1 MPGAWPCAFL
11 RRSPRRCRFL
21 RDRAQ
26 DLCAKRTALCRKR
39 QPGVSG
45 GRYMPEWPIA
55 AGQAFWE
62 ACGLASTAKQ
72 RPPHGGDEPGIFR
85 ASGRYGCK
93 LRHAG
98 WAKAEKRLAIA
109 KVPSAESTRHILTP
123 TVSIDHSST
132 VYSPGRPRVQWP
144 CRRHLSAGWLWGA
157 PRYWQHFQAFREGAG
172 AGWGWPGRRYRR
184 SRLSASGR
192 RAGWQALFTLPRMKW
207 GAYGFGGDGRIWG
220 IG

>member
-62 ACGLASTAKQ
+62 ACGLASTAKTTPAA
-72 RPPHGGDEPGIFR
+72 RRRRTRYIPRVR
-85 ASGRYGCK
+85 ALRLQVAPCRLGKGRK
-93 LRHAG
+93 APRHRQSAF
-98 WAKAEKRLAIA
+98 
-109 KVPSAESTRHILTP
+109 AESTRHILTP

-132 VYSPGRPRVQWP
+132 VYSPAGPVCMAVPVVSVRRVALGRAKVLAAFPGFQGGGRDGMGVA
-144 CRRHLSAGWLWGA
+144 RA
-157 PRYWQHFQAFREGAG
+157 P
-172 AGWGWPGRRYRR
+172 YRR

-192 RAGWQALFTLPRMKW
+192 RAGWLALFTLPRMKW
-207 GAYGFGGDGRIWG
+207 GAYGFWGDGRIWG
-220 IG
+220 VG